1 MKNLLLPA
9 LIACSLT
16 TAHAQNIDKPVKSA
30 IKAVTVF
37 LNRAQITNTAQV
49 YLPTGNTTLVFEDLS
64 TKIDKQSIQVSAKG
78 SLTIMA
84 VKHRINYLR
93 NQTKTKQIKVLEDS
107 VSYYTDQHKLVSSQK
122 IVLQREEEMILANK
136 SIGGDGVGVNAQKL
150 KEVSDFF
157 RTRLTETQI
166 GIIKTDKELNNF
178 SVRLAYLRI
187 QIGELNRDANKPTS
201 EVLVTVSTGAP
212 ITADFELNYIVP
224 DAGWTPIY
232 DLRAK
237 DAQSPIQLSY
247 KANVFQNTG
256 VNWIDVK
263 VTLSTGNPTQSGVKP
278 ELRTWYVNFYNP
290 ITATSI
296 SKNRG
301 RFDNNNRR
309 VANAPQADLGDA
321 EEEPEAKKEVAKAL
335 TIADQTVVNSAT
347 FATEFEI
354 SVPYTILSD
363 GRPQLVDVK
372 NYEVKTNYEYNVVP
386 KMDYDAF
393 LMAKMVGWEEYN
405 LISGQANVYFEGSFV
420 GETFLDVANTK
431 DTLAISLGR
440 DKKIVVKRVK
450 IQDLSSKKFIGS
462 NVKEE
467 LGFEIQVRNNKKSD
481 ITITIE
487 EQVPVSKD
495 TAIEVE
501 LVESLGAA
509 VNKGNGRITWKYVV
523 KPSEQKKCILKYA
536 LKYPK
541 GRQVT
546 FE

>member
-1 MKNLLLPA
+1 MKNIMPCVLWLA
-9 LIACSLT
+9 FSLA
-16 TAHAQNIDKPVKSA
+16 AHAQNVDKPVKSDV
-30 IKAVTVF
+30 KAVTVF

-49 YLPTGNTTLVFEDLS
+49 FLPTGNTTLVFEDLS

-78 SLTIMA
+78 NLTIMA
-84 VKHRINYLR
+84 VKYQINYLR
-93 NQTKTKQIKVLEDS
+93 NQSKASKIKLMEDS
-107 VSYYTDQHKLVSSQK
+107 VLLYSDAQKLATSQRS
-122 IVLQREEEMILANK
+122 VLQHEEEMILANK
-136 SIGGDGVGVNAQKL
+136 SIGGNGVGVSAQKL

-157 RTRLTETQI
+157 RARLTETQI
-166 GIIKTDKELNNF
+166 GIMKADKELIDLNNKLT
-178 SVRLAYLRI
+178 RLRT
-187 QIGELNRDANKPTS
+187 QINELNRYANKPTS
-201 EVLVTVSTGAP
+201 EVLVTVSTNAP
-212 ITADFELNYIVP
+212 TTGEFELDYIVP

-256 VNWIDVK
+256 VDWKDVK

-278 ELRTWYVNFYNP
+278 ELSTWYVNFFDP
-290 ITATSI
+290 IVYESI

-301 RFDNNNRR
+301 RFENAKRASNNSPM
-309 VANAPQADLGDA
+309 APSADGFTVDDLKTKG
-321 EEEPEAKKEVAKAL
+321 KAL
-335 TIADQTVVNSAT
+335 TIADQTVVSSST

-363 GRPQLVDVK
+363 GKPQLVDIK
-372 NYEVKTNYEYNVVP
+372 NYEVKTLYDYNVVP
-386 KMDYDAF
+386 KMDFDAF
-393 LMAKMVGWEEYN
+393 LMAKMIGWEEYN
-405 LISGQANVYFEGSFV
+405 LLSGQANVYFEGSFV
-420 GETFLDVANTK
+420 GETYLDVASTK

-467 LGFEIQVRNNKKSD
+467 LGFEIQIRNNKKD
-481 ITITIE
+481 NINITIE
-487 EQVPVSKD
+487 EQMPVSKNSQ
-495 TAIEVE
+495 IEVE
-501 LVESLGAA
+501 LVEALGAS
-509 VNKGNGRITWKYVV
+509 VNKINGKITWKLSI
-523 KPSEQKKCILKYA
+523 KPSEIKKLTLKYS

-541 GRQVT
+541 NKQIT